1 MSFLAEASLFIFVGL
16 FALIT
21 VGLLG
26 AMAFALNKLVKL
38 LDTVVGKIDPVISK
52 ATDTIETVQR
62 VTTNVG
68 EKADHIL
75 TKGEALTDDVTGR
88 VEKTAG
94 VVQKSVTEPLIK
106 LSSLI
111 MGVSKGISVYT
122 KSSNGSPK
130 ERVKVPSGRPEEE
143 RAKVYREDGTD
154 KN

>member
-1 MSFLAEASLFIFVGL
+1 MSIAATAALWIFVGL

-26 AMAFALNKLVKL
+26 VMAFALTKLVKL
-38 LDTVVGKIDPVISK
+38 LDTVTNKLDPVIVK
-52 ATDTIETVQR
+52 ATAAIDTVQR

-68 EKADHIL
+68 EKADQIL
-75 TKGEALTDDVTGR
+75 TKGEALTDNVSDK

-94 VVQKSVTEPLIK
+94 VVQQTVTGPLIN

-111 MGVSKGISVYT
+111 TGVSKGFSVYT
-122 KSSNGSPK
+122 HSSTEGAKTYRDNG
-130 ERVKVPSGRPEEE
+130 
-143 RAKVYREDGTD
+143 AK

>member
-38 LDTVVGKIDPVISK
+38 LDTVVGKIDPVIAK

-62 VTTNVG
+62 VTTNIG

-88 VEKTAG
+88 VERTADT
-94 VVQKSVTEPLIK
+94 VQKSVTEPLIK
-106 LSSLI
+106 ISSLI
-111 MGVSKGISVYT
+111 TGVSKGISVYAG
-122 KSSNGSPK
+122 SSNGSSRQ
-130 ERVKVPSGRPEEE
+130 RVKVPSGRPAEN
-143 RAKVYREDGTD
+143 RAKIYEEDGAD
-154 KN
+154 KK

>member
-1 MSFLAEASLFIFVGL
+1 MSIAATTSLFIFVGL
-16 FALIT
+16 FAVIT

-26 AMAFALNKLVKL
+26 AMAFALMKLVSL
-38 LDTVVGKIDPVISK
+38 LDKVVSKIDPVIAK

-68 EKADHIL
+68 EKADQIL
-75 TKGEALTDDVTGR
+75 TKGEALTDNVSDR

-111 MGVSKGISVYT
+111 TGVSKGFSVYT
-122 KSSNGSPK
+122 HSSAEK
-130 ERVKVPSGRPEEE
+130 
-143 RAKVYREDGTD
+143 AKAHQEKATR
-154 KN
+154 K

>member
-1 MSFLAEASLFIFVGL
+1 MSIAATTSLFIFVGL

-26 AMAFALNKLVKL
+26 AMAFALMKLVSL
-38 LDTVVGKIDPVISK
+38 LDKVVSKIDPVIAK

-68 EKADHIL
+68 EKADQIL
-75 TKGEALTDDVTGR
+75 TKGEALTDNVSDR

-94 VVQKSVTEPLIK
+94 VVQKSVTEPLTK

-111 MGVSKGISVYT
+111 TGVSKGFSVYT
-122 KSSNGSPK
+122 HSSAEK
-130 ERVKVPSGRPEEE
+130 
-143 RAKVYREDGTD
+143 AKAHQEKATR
-154 KN
+154 K

>member
-38 LDTVVGKIDPVISK
+38 LDTVVGKIDPVIAK

-62 VTTNVG
+62 MTTNIG

-88 VEKTAG
+88 VERTAG
-94 VVQKSVTEPLIK
+94 TVQKSVTEPLIK
-106 LSSLI
+106 ISSLI
-111 MGVSKGISVYT
+111 TGVSKGISVYAG
-122 KSSNGSPK
+122 SSNGSSRQ
-130 ERVKVPSGRPEEE
+130 RVKVPSGRPAEN
-143 RAKVYREDGTD
+143 RAKIYEEDGAD
-154 KN
+154 KK